1 MVESIKE
8 EKGENSDVKAEEK
21 EVTPV
26 GQQMMKVGNSTAG
39 RRGGAQTTMILL
51 FFFAQ
56 RGTPPTNFL
65 FYSRQIF
72 YPHSF
77 PPQ

>member
-1 MVESIKE
+1 MAESIKE
-8 EKGENSDVKAEEK
+8 EKGEDSDVKVEEK

-51 FFFAQ
+51 LY
-56 RGTPPTNFL
+56 G
-65 FYSRQIF
+65 
-72 YPHSF
+72 
-77 PPQ
+77 